1 MKRKILT
8 TITAAALTLASPFT
22 GLSTGIPVFDA
33 SNLTQNLLSALN
45 SVRHTIQQTAA
56 YAQQV
61 QQYQLQ
67 LQQYKNMLLNTTGLA
82 QAAQAWQ
89 SAQQT
94 MSELQSLYGQF
105 SSPSQ
110 LMAQLNQYQNV
121 QYWAS
126 INTSAYQPQT
136 AGSDAQKKADDA
148 WVKSLAAQQQLL
160 QQDAANLQ
168 RLQTTASNTQG
179 QVQAIEAA
187 SQIAAQTN
195 EQLMEIRA
203 LMISEQNA
211 LVARQQTLANDE
223 AMKQAASDKFLGVGT
238 QYQPAPEEVLKAP

>member
-1 MKRKILT
+1 
-8 TITAAALTLASPFT
+8 
-22 GLSTGIPVFDA
+22 
-33 SNLTQNLLSALN
+33 
-45 SVRHTIQQTAA
+45 
-56 YAQQV
+56 
-61 QQYQLQ
+61 
-67 LQQYKNMLLNTTGLA
+67 
-82 QAAQAWQ
+82 
-89 SAQQT
+89 

-223 AMKQAASDKFLGVGT
+223 SMKQAASDKFLGVGT